1 MVSIGCLIWIFLGR
15 SFVLYLKAF
24 EMYLY
29 AQEKTGIEI
38 IANNSCCIF
47 LPNKDALGFHFDR

>member
-1 MVSIGCLIWIFLGR
+1 
-15 SFVLYLKAF
+15 
-24 EMYLY
+24 MYLY

-38 IANNSCCIF
+38 TANNSCCIF